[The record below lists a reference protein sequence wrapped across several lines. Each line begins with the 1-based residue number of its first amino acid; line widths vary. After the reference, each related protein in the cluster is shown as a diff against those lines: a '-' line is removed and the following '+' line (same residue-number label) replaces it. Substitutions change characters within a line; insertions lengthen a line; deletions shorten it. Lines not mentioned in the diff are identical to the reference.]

1 MIVLSL
7 GSGPSPPI
15 ANSAFYDK
23 YSVCVASTIRIVTMN
38 QLVHSPD
45 FTWAM
50 SKVFIWSCC
59 EPFIGIVCACLPT
72 YAPLVRRWWSA
83 AAAASQANKRSGG
96 DGPAQDGSYE
106 NVKPFKGDHQNV
118 IVVHGDK
125 AQISSSSSGARSGW
139 GLGSMGKGMYGFGD
153 TTLRGDD
160 EIELTGDMNL
170 AYGPADW
177 GKGGPG
183 GRGYLGE
190 IMVRKDFSWES
201 SV

>member
-1 MIVLSL
+1 MM
-7 GSGPSPPI
+7 
-15 ANSAFYDK
+15 D
-23 YSVCVASTIRIVTMN
+23 
-38 QLVHSPD
+38 QLVRSPD

-72 YAPLVRRWWSA
+72 YAPLVRRLWSA
-83 AAAASQANKRSGG
+83 AAAASQANNKRSGG
-96 DGPAQDGSYE
+96 GGPLQDGSYE
-106 NVKPFKGDHQNV
+106 NAKPFKGHQQH
-118 IVVHGDK
+118 VVVVYGDK
-125 AQISSSSSGARSGW
+125 GQLSSSSSGARSGW
-139 GLGSMGKGMYGFGD
+139 GLGSMGRGMYGVGD

-170 AYGPADW
+170 VCIAG
-177 GKGGPG
+177 GKGSPEG
-183 GRGYLGE
+183 GGYLGE